1 MALGRTVPLGRIPP
15 APLAMLAV
23 EWVRRAL
30 AAMPAEFD
38 AGTRL
43 ALRIADAAEA
53 RVFDPTSP
61 ADADLE
67 LNVHRWA
74 EHSLLPRHA
83 AQGFYFVVASMV
95 RVAGIAHA
103 GTNPYITLTTQNYLS
118 FVRGEISSR
127 TAQPAAAVAQLQ
139 RRTALRAKPPTLAQL
154 ERLPELRT
162 PTIVGLARRLWQTR
176 DPLAGAV
183 LADALEEAGLA
194 PQMAMP
200 YRAEP
205 ETLTRADW
213 LFWHLGCRE
222 FGASF
227 PI

>member
-43 ALRIADAAEA
+43 VLRIADAAEA
-53 RVFDPTSP
+53 RVFDPASP

-67 LNVHRWA
+67 LDVHRWA
-74 EHSLLPRHA
+74 EHNLLPRHA

-103 GTNPYITLTTQNYLS
+103 VTNRDITLTAQNYLS
-118 FVRGEISSR
+118 LVRGRDQQSDGPTGRSR
-127 TAQPAAAVAQLQ
+127 RPTPAPHRRPRQAADARPTQAPARVAHAHHCWPRPSAVADA
-139 RRTALRAKPPTLAQL
+139 RP
-154 ERLPELRT
+154 
-162 PTIVGLARRLWQTR
+162 ARRR
-176 DPLAGAV
+176 GAGR
-183 LADALEEAGLA
+183 
-194 PQMAMP
+194 
-200 YRAEP
+200 RA
-205 ETLTRADW
+205 R
-213 LFWHLGCRE
+213 GG
-222 FGASF
+222 GASNRDGDAV
-227 PI
+227 PR